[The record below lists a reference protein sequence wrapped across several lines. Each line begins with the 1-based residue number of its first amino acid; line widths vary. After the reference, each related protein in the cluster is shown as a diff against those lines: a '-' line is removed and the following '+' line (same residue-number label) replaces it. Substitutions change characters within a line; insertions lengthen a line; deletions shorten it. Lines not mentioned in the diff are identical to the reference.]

1 MALWDSVTNFFS
13 DLGDMFSGKA
23 FFEIAGEAWN
33 DIMKLSRT
41 VLLVNPTTGDN
52 AATWES
58 VTDIYTTLNVIAAS
72 LLVVFFL
79 YGFCRDSIDIKTELT
94 LDRCIK
100 LFIRLIIVANLMEMA
115 LSWMPKFMTWIRK
128 ICKVILGDSKFA
140 FTFDGAKIYDDIV
153 SASGWGTFTA
163 FMTSILFFLFTLAC
177 GFMVLLTI
185 LNRILKIYMIAPFA
199 GCALSTLAAGGQAS
213 QVGFSYIKAFFEYVL
228 AALLISVVI
237 LLSSSFISSL
247 SFSSDSAILVLATY
261 CLKMAAI
268 ATSVKGAEQMM
279 QKAFGL

>member
-1 MALWDSVTNFFS
+1 MALWDSVTNFFKDMG
-13 DLGDMFSGKA
+13 DLFSGKA

-41 VLLVNPTTGDN
+41 VLLTNPTTGDN
-52 AATWES
+52 AATWDS
-58 VTDIYTTLNVIAAS
+58 VSDIYTTLNVVAAS

-79 YGFCRDSIDIKTELT
+79 YGFCRDSIDIRTELT
-94 LDRCIK
+94 LDRSIK

-128 ICKVILGDSKFA
+128 ICKVILGSSKFA
-140 FTFDGAKIYDDIV
+140 FTFDGGKIYDDIV
-153 SASGWGTFTA
+153 SASGWGTMTA
-163 FMTSILFFLFTLAC
+163 FMTSILFFLFTVVC
-177 GFMVLLTI
+177 GFIVLLTI
-185 LNRILKIYMIAPFA
+185 INRILKIYMIAPFA

-213 QVGFSYIKAFFEYVL
+213 QVGISYIKTFFQYVL
-228 AALLISVVI
+228 SALLIAVVV

-247 SFSSDSAILVLATY
+247 SFSTDSSIIVLLTY
-261 CLKMAAI
+261 CMKMGAI
-268 ATSVKGAEQMM
+268 ATSVKGAESIM